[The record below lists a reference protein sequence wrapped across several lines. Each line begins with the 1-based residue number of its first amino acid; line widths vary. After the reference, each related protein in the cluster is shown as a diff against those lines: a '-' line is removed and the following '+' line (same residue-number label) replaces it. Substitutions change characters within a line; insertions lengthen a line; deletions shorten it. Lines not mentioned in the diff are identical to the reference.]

1 MIAISGFHPLGGPH
15 EARPFPSPG
24 TAGGWSGGV
33 HRRIEAAA
41 HAAPD
46 ATAAALADSVLSYA
60 RLNAGAN
67 RLARRLLRAG
77 VKADARVGI
86 VMERGPELAVALL
99 AVLKAGA
106 AYVPVD
112 PDSPEDRTRFLL
124 ADSGAALVLTDAASA
139 ARVPEGSPP
148 VIVVA
153 LEDGAGEDEGDLPA
167 DAEPDALAYVI
178 YTSGTTGRPKGV
190 GVTHRA
196 LDTHCDTVIG
206 LYRLSPADRVAQVAS
221 LGFDISVEE
230 IIPTWAAGA
239 AVVFRPAHLSAYGAA
254 FHRWLEGS
262 GITLLNVPTAFWHS
276 WTGDLS
282 TGGGALPPAL
292 RLVIVG
298 GERALPH
305 VWDAWAR
312 IAGPAVTWINCYGPT
327 ETTVGVTAHVRGPG
341 FAEPGRGDIPIG
353 HPLPDA
359 AVHVLD
365 EAMRPVAPGD
375 EGELVVGGPR
385 VARGYLGRPGT
396 TAESFVPDPFSA
408 EPGARM
414 YRTGDRARW
423 PAGGEIEFLGR
434 VDGQVKVGGF
444 RVEPAEVEAVLSAHP
459 GVVASVVVARE
470 DAPGRRRLI
479 GYWVTE
485 PDAPPSDESLRA
497 WLMSRL
503 PAWMVPAT
511 LVRLDALPL
520 TASGKVDRRALP
532 APVQELLAEERGTAP
547 RTPTQ
552 QVLAEVWADVLGAA
566 RIGEYDDFFALGGHS
581 LLGMQVMSRIRQLLG
596 VEIPVRAL
604 FDAPTLATFAEV
616 VDEWRGV
623 DSGPGQ
629 PPLEPADR
637 AGALPLSFAQ
647 QRLWFLHQLEPESP
661 FYNIPAAIRLE
672 GALDAEALR
681 RALQEI
687 VRRHE
692 ALRTV
697 YPVSSGQPAQL
708 VLPAERFD
716 LPVHDLTALS
726 ANAHDAA
733 VAEAARRESVRRYD
747 LERDGMLRATLLRLG
762 AESHVLLINL
772 HHVAGDGWSLGVL
785 FHELGAL
792 YGDLAR
798 GRAPSLP
805 PLPVQ
810 YADYAV
816 WQRRW
821 LTEAVLET
829 QLAYWRE
836 RLGDAPP
843 QLELP
848 TDRARPAVQS
858 HRGDVVRFRI
868 PAALTDRLHAFA
880 RAEGATLYMTLLAGL
895 NVLLHRWS
903 GQDDVVVGSPIAG
916 RVRREL
922 EGLIGFF
929 VNTMAL
935 RTDLRGEPGFRELVG
950 RVREATLDAY
960 AHQDL
965 PFERIVEELQPERSL
980 SRSPVFQVSLVLQ
993 NAPTPPMEM
1002 AGLQLRLDNL
1012 SSATS
1017 KFDLALEFVEDA
1029 DGLAGEAE
1037 FAADLWDRST
1047 VERMA
1052 AQLAQVLDAAIADP
1066 TLPIHR
1072 IPILPAAEKAKVTAA
1087 WTRGGAAVSSLPVH
1101 RAFEAAAART
1111 PDAIALEQGGRRV
1124 TFGELDARANRI
1136 ARALMARG
1144 IGTESRVGVFAERA
1158 PETVAALLGILKA
1171 GGAYVPLDPRY
1182 PAARLRYMARQA
1194 DVSLILAQDHIAER
1208 LPDTGAAQASIGA
1221 LWRAEGDPSPV
1232 TVETD
1237 EAALAYVIYTSGST
1251 GEPKGVAVPHGS
1263 LSAYLGW
1270 ATAWYDLGGRGA
1282 PVHSP
1287 LAFDLTVSSLWLPLL
1302 RGEPVILVADS
1313 EGPDGLAAA
1322 LRAHSGLGLVK
1333 LTPTHLSLLRNQ
1345 LGAEAGAAAPRA
1357 FVIGG
1362 ESLEGEVAAFWGAYA
1377 PDAVLFNEYG
1387 PTEATVGC
1395 CVQRVPAGVEYAGA
1409 VPIGR
1414 PVPGTRLYVLDAH
1427 GEPSPIGVPGELWIG
1442 GAQLARGYLGRP
1454 GATAERFVPDPF
1466 SDIAGARAYRTGD
1479 RVRWLADGTLDFLGR
1494 LDDMVK
1500 IRGFRIE
1507 PAEVEAVLAQ
1517 HPEVSDA
1524 AVDVRADAGGEP
1536 RLVGYVVP
1544 APEPEDAAV
1553 AGSVD
1558 ADDPADAQVSQW
1570 ESVFEGMYGGS
1581 AADDVTFNIVGW
1593 NSSYT
1598 GAPIPAAQMREWVDR
1613 TADRILALKPRR
1625 VLELGVGSGLFLFRV
1640 APHAQSYTGC
1650 DLSPTAIRNLHDA
1663 LPRSGLRLPPV
1674 RLMARPADDLHGFG
1688 PGEFDTVILNS
1699 VIQYFPS
1706 AAYLARVLEGAVD
1719 RVADGGAVFVGD
1731 VRSLAT
1737 LSAFHAGT
1745 EAAHLPG
1752 DAPAAELRA
1761 RLIRRAE
1768 EEEELVL
1775 DPRFFAALRARVP
1788 RIRRVEVKVKRG
1800 EHRNELS
1807 AHRYDVILHVGGKD
1821 RAPVPARELAWGA
1834 EVDRVEHL
1842 RALLKAGAAL
1852 RVSSI
1857 PDTRVIGEVRLADA
1871 AAHAGT
1877 GVSIDALLADE
1888 EMGGADPEALY
1899 RLGEE
1904 RGMRTELRPSAEHP
1918 GCMDAAFIPRVAGEG
1933 APAFAAPVADRPLAG
1948 WSNDPRRGARI
1959 RRLVPALRAFLRDH
1973 LPEYMVP
1980 AALVVVDEFPQ
1991 TENGKTDRRALPDP
2005 PQTRAAGG
2013 RAYRAPVTETES
2025 LLCALWAELLR
2036 VDAVGADDDFFELG
2050 GHSLLATVLV
2060 SRVREMFGV
2069 EMPLHRVFQT
2079 PTVAGLAA
2087 AVDEENEQVT
2097 ARLLA
2102 ELDELSD
2109 DEARALLALEAEGVV
2124 DR

>member
-1 MIAISGFHPLGGPH
+1 N
-15 EARPFPSPG
+15 
-24 TAGGWSGGV
+24 GV
-33 HRRIEAAA
+33 
-41 HAAPD
+41 
-46 ATAAALADSVLSYA
+46 
-60 RLNAGAN
+60 
-67 RLARRLLRAG
+67 
-77 VKADARVGI
+77 
-86 VMERGPELAVALL
+86 
-99 AVLKAGA
+99 
-106 AYVPVD
+106 
-112 PDSPEDRTRFLL
+112 
-124 ADSGAALVLTDAASA
+124 
-139 ARVPEGSPP
+139 
-148 VIVVA
+148 
-153 LEDGAGEDEGDLPA
+153 
-167 DAEPDALAYVI
+167 
-178 YTSGTTGRPKGV
+178 
-190 GVTHRA
+190 
-196 LDTHCDTVIG
+196 
-206 LYRLSPADRVAQVAS
+206 
-221 LGFDISVEE
+221 
-230 IIPTWAAGA
+230 
-239 AVVFRPAHLSAYGAA
+239 
-254 FHRWLEGS
+254 
-262 GITLLNVPTAFWHS
+262 TLLNVPTAFWHT
-276 WTGDLS
+276 WTADLAS
-282 TGGGALPPAL
+282 GGGALPPAL

-312 IAGPAVTWINCYGPT
+312 IAGPAVTWMNCSGPT
-327 ETTVGVTAHVRGPG
+327 ETTVGVTAHVRAPG
-341 FAEPGRGDIPIG
+341 FAEAGRGDIPIG
-353 HPLPDA
+353 EPLADA
-359 AVHVLD
+359 AVYLLD
-365 EAMRPVAPGD
+365 EALNPVRSGD
-375 EGELVVGGPR
+375 EGELVVGGAR
-385 VARGYLGRPGT
+385 VARGYLGLPGT
-396 TAESFVPDPFSA
+396 TAERFVPNPFSA
-408 EPGARM
+408 TPGARM
-414 YRTGDRARW
+414 YRTGDRARR

-434 VDGQVKVGGF
+434 LDGQVKVGGF
-444 RVEPAEVEAVLSAHP
+444 RVEPAEVEAVLADHPRISA
-459 GVVASVVVARE
+459 AAVVARE
-470 DAPGRRRLI
+470 DAPGRRRLV
-479 GYWVTE
+479 GYWVAAD
-485 PDAPPSDESLRA
+485 DAHPAENELRA
-497 WLMSRL
+497 WLVERL
-503 PAWMVPAT
+503 PAWMVPAA
-511 LVRLDALPL
+511 LVRLDRLPL
-520 TASGKVDRRALP
+520 SLTGKVDRRALP
-532 APVQELLAEERGTAP
+532 APAADAVADDAWLAP

-566 RIGEYDDFFALGGHS
+566 RVGEYDDFFALGGHS

-604 FDAPTLATFAEV
+604 FDAPSLATFAEV

-623 DSGPGQ
+623 DAGPGQ

-637 AGALPLSFAQ
+637 SGSLPLSFAQ
-647 QRLWFLHQLEPESP
+647 QRLWFLHQLEPDSP

-672 GALDAEALR
+672 GRLDAEALR

-697 YPVSSGQPAQL
+697 YPAAGGQPVQL
-708 VLPAERFD
+708 VLPAERFE
-716 LPVHDLTALS
+716 LPVHDMGGLS
-726 ANAHDAA
+726 AEEREAA
-733 VAEAARRESVRRYD
+733 VADAARRESVRRYD
-747 LERDGMLRATLLRLG
+747 LERDGMLRASLLRMG
-762 AESHVLLINL
+762 PESHVLLINL

-785 FHELGAL
+785 FHELGVL

-798 GRAPSLP
+798 GRAPSLA

-821 LTEAVLET
+821 LTEQVLQS
-829 QLAYWRE
+829 QLAYWRG

-848 TDRARPAVQS
+848 TDRPRPAVQS
-858 HRGDVVRFRI
+858 HRGGVVRFRI
-868 PAALTDRLHAFA
+868 GRELTDRLHAFA

-935 RTDLRGEPGFRELVG
+935 RTDLSGAPGFRELVG

-1002 AGLQLRLDNL
+1002 AGLRLRLDNL

-1017 KFDLALEFVEDA
+1017 KFDLALEFTEDA

-1037 FAADLWDRST
+1037 YAADLWDRST

-1052 AQLAQVLDAAIADP
+1052 AQLAQVLDAAIARP

-1072 IPILPAAEKAKVTAA
+1072 ISLLPSSEAEKVTRA
-1087 WTRGGAAVSSLPVH
+1087 WTTGGAAVPSRPVH
-1101 RAFEAAAART
+1101 RAFEAAAARA
-1111 PDAIALEQGGRRV
+1111 PEAVALVQGGRRI
-1124 TFGELDARANRI
+1124 TFGELDARANRM

-1144 IGTESRVGVFAERA
+1144 VGPESRVGVFAERA
-1158 PETVAALLGILKA
+1158 PETVAALLAVLKA
-1171 GGAYVPLDPRY
+1171 GAAYVPLDPRY

-1194 DVSLILAQDHIAER
+1194 DVSLVLVQDAIADR
-1208 LPDTGAAQASIGA
+1208 LPDTGAAEARIDA
-1221 LWRAEGDPSPV
+1221 LWRAEGDSSPV
-1232 TVETD
+1232 IGETD
-1237 EAALAYVIYTSGST
+1237 PDTLAYVIYTSGST

-1263 LSAYLGW
+1263 LSSYLGW
-1270 ATAWYDLGGRGA
+1270 ATEWYDLGGRGA

-1302 RGEPVILVADS
+1302 RGEPVLLVADS
-1313 EGPDGLAAA
+1313 EGPDGLAEA
-1322 LRAHSGLGLVK
+1322 LRSHPGLGLVK

-1345 LGAEAGAAAPRA
+1345 LGSEAGTAAPRA

-1395 CVQRVPAGVEYAGA
+1395 CVHRVPSGVEYAGA

-1414 PVPGTRLYVLDAH
+1414 PVPGTRLYVLDAS
-1427 GEPSPIGVPGELWIG
+1427 GEPSPIGVPGELWIA

-1466 SDIAGARAYRTGD
+1466 ADTPGARAYRTGD
-1479 RVRWLADGTLDFLGR
+1479 RVRWMADGTLDFLGR

-1524 AVDVRADAGGEP
+1524 AVDVRAGAGGEP

-1544 APEPEDAAV
+1544 APEPEDRPDV
-1553 AGSVD
+1553 AGRGD
-1558 ADDPADAQVSQW
+1558 GDPADAQVSQW

-1598 GAPIPAAQMREWVDR
+1598 GAPIPAEQMREWVDR
-1613 TADRILALKPRR
+1613 TAERILELRPRR

-1663 LPRSGLRLPPV
+1663 LPRAGVRLPPV
-1674 RLMARPADDLHGFG
+1674 RLMARPADDLHGFA

-1706 AAYLARVLEGAVD
+1706 AAYLARVLEGAVE

-1761 RLIRRAE
+1761 RLLRRAE

-1775 DPRFFAALRARVP
+1775 DPRFFAALQARVP

-1800 EHRNELS
+1800 AHRNELS
-1807 AHRYDVILHVGGKD
+1807 AHRYDVVLHVGGGEGQ
-1821 RAPVPARELAWGA
+1821 AVPARELAWGA

-1842 RALLKAGAAL
+1842 RALLGAGAAL
-1852 RVSSI
+1852 RVFGI
-1857 PDTRVIGEVRLADA
+1857 PDARVMDEVRLAEA
-1871 AAHAGT
+1871 AAHARA
-1877 GVSIDALLADE
+1877 GVPLDALLADE
-1888 EMGGADPEALY
+1888 ERMAAADPEALY

-1904 RGMRTELRPSAEHP
+1904 RGMRTELRPSVDRP
-1918 GCMDAAFIPRVAGEG
+1918 GCMDAAFLPRVAGEDR
-1933 APAFAAPVADRPLAG
+1933 PAFAPAGADRPLAA

-2025 LLCALWAELLR
+2025 LLCALWAEVLR

-2109 DEARALLALEAEGVV
+2109 DEARALLALEAEGLV